1 MSSPSPSPEMHVPP
15 HIFSS
20 ISIHG
25 MYCTFPNRSSLNSF
39 GSLMRLFD
47 HMDLLCVSFILLKV
61 FLLLSRASVF
71 VYLRLR
77 QVGRG
82 GHAPKLSR
90 SQQGTDSLLENNAT
104 FVDDSNAPLIDLQLS
119 FVTCV
124 VNLLYLVIF
133 IHCLHLSLDK
143 RSFCRKPPS
152 PAKW

>member
-1 MSSPSPSPEMHVPP
+1 
-15 HIFSS
+15 
-20 ISIHG
+20 
-25 MYCTFPNRSSLNSF
+25 
-39 GSLMRLFD
+39 MRLFD

-71 VYLRLR
+71 VYLRHR

-104 FVDDSNAPLIDLQLS
+104 FIDDSNAPLIDLQLS

-124 VNLLYLVIF
+124 VNLLHLVIF
-133 IHCLHLSLDK
+133 VHCLHLS
-143 RSFCRKPPS
+143 
-152 PAKW
+152 